1 MFCFVMVTVV
11 CYDLPIQTKGWHS
24 KGYITFFLA
33 DDVSAS
39 KIGAW
44 PRAAFVPLIFS
55 TNQPEGELQPRP
67 R

>member
-24 KGYITFFLA
+24 KGYIAFFLA

-44 PRAAFVPLIFS
+44 PRAARGGATTKTKMI
-55 TNQPEGELQPRP
+55 TM
-67 R
+67 